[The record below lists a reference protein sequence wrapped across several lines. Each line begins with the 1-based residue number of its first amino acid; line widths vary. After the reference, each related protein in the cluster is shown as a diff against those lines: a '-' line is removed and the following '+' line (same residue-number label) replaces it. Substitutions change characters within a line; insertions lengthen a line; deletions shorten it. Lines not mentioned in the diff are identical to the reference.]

1 MRAENFKVKTI
12 WHFLSEHYNV
22 WNELIQWIFVIIFFF
37 SATRWARSW
46 GSQCQR
52 RIVFPLFGLNKKRRV
67 SSSRCAKRKTKKSH
81 HQHTPVEK
89 KIIKFVAKIIVTK
102 VEPASSIKNS
112 REKQITRSL
121 NCWCFTEF
129 FFRSDNAL
137 SAFCQKHRK
146 TNKYCK
152 IFANNLEGVACFS
165 I

>member
-1 MRAENFKVKTI
+1 VQKEKQKN
-12 WHFLSEHYNV
+12 
-22 WNELIQWIFVIIFFF
+22 
-37 SATRWARSW
+37 
-46 GSQCQR
+46 
-52 RIVFPLFGLNKKRRV
+52 
-67 SSSRCAKRKTKKSH
+67 SH

-102 VEPASSIKNS
+102 VEPASSYKNS
-112 REKQITRSL
+112 QEKQITRSL

-152 IFANNLEGVACFS
+152 IFANNLGAWHALAFKL

>member
-1 MRAENFKVKTI
+1 VQKK
-12 WHFLSEHYNV
+12 
-22 WNELIQWIFVIIFFF
+22 
-37 SATRWARSW
+37 
-46 GSQCQR
+46 
-52 RIVFPLFGLNKKRRV
+52 NKKIH
-67 SSSRCAKRKTKKSH
+67 TTN
-81 HQHTPVEK
+81 TPVK

-112 REKQITRSL
+112 QEKQITRSL

-152 IFANNLEGVACFS
+152 IFANNLWAWHEAYKL